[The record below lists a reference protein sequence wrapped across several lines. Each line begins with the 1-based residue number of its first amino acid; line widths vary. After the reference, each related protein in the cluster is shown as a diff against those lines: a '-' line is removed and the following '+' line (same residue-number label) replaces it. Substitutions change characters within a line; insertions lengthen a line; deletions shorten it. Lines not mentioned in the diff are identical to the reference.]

1 MNVSTGG
8 RRFRSRATIATLT
21 LAISLISGPSYAAP
35 GEPDPQG
42 DQSIESIRTELDS
55 LYRTAEVA
63 TEAYNAADEKAK
75 KQEKR
80 LKSLRKGLARAET
93 RVDDLHDLG
102 GAAARTQYRGGD
114 LAATGIQ
121 LLLGDHPEQ
130 ALNEASQA
138 RQALRGLVN
147 VSESQKTA
155 RAELSRQTDTAAK
168 ELRKLK
174 SSRADK
180 AEAKTKIEGK
190 IAEAEQIESGL
201 EKEQTRKLAALE
213 KQRNKEA
220 ESQWTGSGGGGGGTS
235 TGNGSGG
242 GSGGGGGGGNGGGS
256 IGGGTT
262 ATGAAAKAVNFAMAQ
277 IGKPYGWGATGP
289 SAYDCSGLTSVAW
302 ARAGHPI
309 PRTSQAQWAGLTRV
323 SLSSA
328 RPGDL
333 IIYFNDATHV
343 GMYIGGGKIVHA
355 PRPGRTITIAPAASM
370 AILGVVRPG
379 V

>member
-220 ESQWTGSGGGGGGTS
+220 ESQWTGSGSGGGGGS

-323 SLSSA
+323 SLASA

>member
-21 LAISLISGPSYAAP
+21 LAISLISGPSYATP

-42 DQSIESIRTELDS
+42 DQSIENIRTELDS

-213 KQRNKEA
+213 RQRNKEA
-220 ESQWTGSGGGGGGTS
+220 ESQWTGSGSGGGGTS

-323 SLSSA
+323 SLASA